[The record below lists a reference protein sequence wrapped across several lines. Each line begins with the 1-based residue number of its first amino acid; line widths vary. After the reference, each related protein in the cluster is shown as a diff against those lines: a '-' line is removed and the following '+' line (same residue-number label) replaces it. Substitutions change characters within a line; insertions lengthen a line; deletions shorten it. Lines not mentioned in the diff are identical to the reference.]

1 MAFNYKLPRIQELE
15 SISVL
20 NTPTALTDV
29 VLDNG
34 VLTVLD
40 ESGATA
46 VSIKACDL
54 LGFRYDAG
62 NLNGT
67 PNVVDV
73 DFTSAILVANNI
85 YSLTISAPYVQN
97 FFGGGQETKAVYI
110 PRTYTISVDGTPSI
124 TPELVNAFVNAI
136 NSDPFAYFSASA
148 PGGDVVR
155 ITADSALAGQLFV
168 ETSVPGITPAMIT
181 QATAWVAPVGT
192 VTEVLRYI
200 NNTAIVTG
208 PTYDRY
214 IILHRQVIRHNAV
227 SGLGV
232 IRNATSLV
240 YLNTAGGGT
249 VATAARLTSIL
260 NGSYGAV
267 SLAQASDYL
276 GCPAV

>member
-1 MAFNYKLPRIQELE
+1 
-15 SISVL
+15 L
-20 NTPTALTDV
+20 NAPTVATDV
-29 VLDNG
+29 VLANG
-34 VLTVLD
+34 VLTIKDSTGANAVVL
-40 ESGATA
+40 
-46 VSIKACDL
+46 KACDL

-62 NLNGT
+62 NLTGT

-73 DFTSAILVANNI
+73 DLTAATLVANNI
-85 YSLTISAPYVQN
+85 YSLTVSAPYVQN

-110 PRTYTISVDGTPSI
+110 PRTYTVSVDASPTI
-124 TPELVNAFVNAI
+124 AELQTLFIDAI
-136 NSDPFAYFSASA
+136 NADPFAYFSAASA
-148 PGGDVVR
+148 AGDVVR

-168 ETSVPGITPAMIT
+168 EINVPGITPAMIT

-208 PTYDRY
+208 PVYNRY

-240 YLNTAGGGT
+240 YLNTNGANTANT
-249 VATAARLTSIL
+249 VIKLTQIL
-260 NGSYGAV
+260 NGSWAV
-267 SLAQASDYL
+267 ASLAQAANYQ

>member
-1 MAFNYKLPRIQELE
+1 MAFNYKLPRIQELD

-20 NTPTALTDV
+20 NAPTVATDV
-29 VLDNG
+29 VLANG
-34 VLTVLD
+34 VLTIKDSTGANAVVL
-40 ESGATA
+40 
-46 VSIKACDL
+46 KACDL

-62 NLNGT
+62 NLTGT

-73 DFTSAILVANNI
+73 DLTAATLVANNI
-85 YSLTISAPYVQN
+85 YSLTVSAPYVQN

-110 PRTYTISVDGTPSI
+110 PRTYTVSVDASPTI
-124 TPELVNAFVNAI
+124 AELQTLFIDAI
-136 NSDPFAYFSASA
+136 NADPFAYFSAASA
-148 PGGDVVR
+148 AGDVVR

-168 ETSVPGITPAMIT
+168 EINVPGITPAMIT

-208 PTYDRY
+208 PVYNRY

-240 YLNTAGGGT
+240 YLNTAG
-249 VATAARLTSIL
+249 ANTAATVTKLTSIL

-267 SLAQASDYL
+267 SLAQAANYL
-276 GCPAV
+276 GCPVV